1 MNNTLIWNISSEG
14 TEFPMDFRKNPKLS
28 IQINHV
34 KMEDMF
40 HLQFPTDAINIVYL
54 KIREKEWLE
63 VNSKFSKIFT
73 THPHIQLVLVQ
84 VEDSPSIEG
93 KQDGNLLILE
103 NPPHKN
109 EIKMIIEKTIQTEL
123 YKRASIEIGESCI
136 ANFGFYE
143 GLFDLAREENK
154 QKQDTVKAF
163 EKMMEYET
171 KIKRSQNELLGA
183 VERVNQLREKEL
195 LELHERIKAT
205 EVVEELKSKELKI
218 ALEESAAKDAVLQFS
233 RIEEINMDKIIKAH
247 NKLFEYSD
255 QEIKD
260 LIQENIDLKKKLG
273 IPIDS
278 PI

>member
-1 MNNTLIWNISSEG
+1 MNKTLIWNISSEG
-14 TEFPMDFRKNPKLS
+14 TEFPLDFRKNPKLS

-34 KMEDMF
+34 KLEDMF
-40 HLQFPTDAINIVYL
+40 HLQFPTDTINIVYL
-54 KIREKEWLE
+54 KIDEKNWKEI
-63 VNSKFSKIFT
+63 NTKFSKNFS
-73 THPHIQLVLVQ
+73 THPHLQLVLVQ
-84 VEDSPSIEG
+84 VEDAPSIEG
-93 KQDGNLLILE
+93 KQEGNILVLE
-103 NPPHKN
+103 YPYHKN
-109 EIKMIIEKTIQTEL
+109 EIKVIIEKTIQAEL
-123 YKRASIEIGESCI
+123 YKRTSIEIGESCI

-143 GLFDLAREENK
+143 GLFELAREENK
-154 QKQDTVKAF
+154 QKQDTLKAF

-171 KIKRSQNELLGA
+171 KIKKSQNELLSA
-183 VERVNQLREKEL
+183 IERVNQLREKEL

-205 EVVEELKSKELKI
+205 EVVEELKNQELKI

-233 RIEEINMDKIIKAH
+233 RIEEINMEKIIKAQ

-278 PI
+278 QK